1 MSSIKILPHGTGSG
15 RQAVKY
21 LLQALDSRGQPRGSI
36 KVLEGDPAMTARL
49 IDSLD
54 TVQRYTSL
62 VIAWHAE
69 DRPTEVQM
77 RMCLD
82 ELIELMRAGLD
93 ADRLDVLAVMHD
105 GHLHVIVPRVDLLTG
120 KAYNPAPPGWER
132 AYGALR
138 DSWNYEHNWARPD
151 DPARARP
158 LQPGRVPPVERDP
171 RILMTR
177 AVEDALLAGTIT
189 DRAGVVRVL
198 EAHGQITREGRDSVS
213 VTLPT
218 SSRPVR
224 LKGQIFARELDA
236 DAVRA
241 AVARDRSADTP
252 QPSGCGVDAATAR
265 SRAHIARQSLAEAM
279 KRREA
284 YTATRYRK
292 RPAPDAVP
300 AWAVEDPDL
309 FMSRQRAI
317 VNAMMAA
324 RKPVRRPA
332 ASVPAP
338 AGHAPLRRPSEP
350 RPQAG
355 AWHPRGAAQP
365 ADPRVRPL
373 QAAEGVR
380 VVQAV
385 QHIELESS
393 PGPTLDPAL
402 WVAVEE
408 AWARVDA
415 GQRASSMLQRW
426 PKREQLAAWR
436 ERLPPSQRPSI
447 EAMLLRVLK
456 ERGLPDPSALPLLI
470 DAQKGL
476 ERAQLDHQV
485 ALAAYVKAGGVVPVE
500 ADDSDT
506 QGTVDRD
513 T

>member
-198 EAHGQITREGRDSVS
+198 EAHGCLTVKEPERYSVS
-213 VTLPT
+213 TRLPGIGK
-218 SSRPVR
+218 VR
-224 LKGQIFARELDA
+224 CYQIPPAIFELD
-236 DAVRA
+236 
-241 AVARDRSADTP
+241 
-252 QPSGCGVDAATAR
+252 
-265 SRAHIARQSLAEAM
+265 L
-279 KRREA
+279 
-284 YTATRYRK
+284 
-292 RPAPDAVP
+292 
-300 AWAVEDPDL
+300 
-309 FMSRQRAI
+309 
-317 VNAMMAA
+317 
-324 RKPVRRPA
+324 
-332 ASVPAP
+332 
-338 AGHAPLRRPSEP
+338 
-350 RPQAG
+350 
-355 AWHPRGAAQP
+355 
-365 ADPRVRPL
+365 
-373 QAAEGVR
+373 
-380 VVQAV
+380 
-385 QHIELESS
+385 
-393 PGPTLDPAL
+393 
-402 WVAVEE
+402 
-408 AWARVDA
+408 
-415 GQRASSMLQRW
+415 
-426 PKREQLAAWR
+426 
-436 ERLPPSQRPSI
+436 
-447 EAMLLRVLK
+447 
-456 ERGLPDPSALPLLI
+456 
-470 DAQKGL
+470 
-476 ERAQLDHQV
+476 
-485 ALAAYVKAGGVVPVE
+485 
-500 ADDSDT
+500 
-506 QGTVDRD
+506 
-513 T
+513 